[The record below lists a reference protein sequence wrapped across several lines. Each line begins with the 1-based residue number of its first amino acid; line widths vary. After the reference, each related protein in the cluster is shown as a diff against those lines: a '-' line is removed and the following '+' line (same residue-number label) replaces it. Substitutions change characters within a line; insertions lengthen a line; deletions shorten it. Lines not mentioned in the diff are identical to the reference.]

1 MSHKSLNLI
10 LVWLQLTYT
19 YQWLQPLLNAMLVWL
34 NQSQLLAEHV
44 ITGCE
49 KSEFTGG
56 VKSSVPLLFFIMF
69 VEPRLEQRKGPNCSY
84 IKPIVLKKPHVKEV
98 MRTPDGRYSIFSFC
112 RPIIEYNTFV
122 ECGVFCSVSLIL
134 PASVRC
140 LAKTLEMH
148 PSSFPSW
155 VAINGKSLQHP
166 NIGVLKSPLGSN
178 YSEQDLRKLHCC
190 EQMCPLGKARKG
202 KCLT

>member
-1 MSHKSLNLI
+1 MCLILACLTVGECKNRSYIKTIKVSIRFPKQCLLMSHKSLNLI

-98 MRTPDGRYSIFSFC
+98 MRTPDGRYSIFNFC

-122 ECGVFCSVSLIL
+122 
-134 PASVRC
+134 
-140 LAKTLEMH
+140 
-148 PSSFPSW
+148 
-155 VAINGKSLQHP
+155 
-166 NIGVLKSPLGSN
+166 
-178 YSEQDLRKLHCC
+178 
-190 EQMCPLGKARKG
+190 
-202 KCLT
+202 